1 MEENEKKEEQTINS
15 DELKKEA
22 SDTVG
27 KVKDTIKDL
36 KIKDETANAKNF
48 MKDMVKD
55 PISKTSEI
63 SKDEDNKFLKTSIF
77 MVIVWMLTKFLYS
90 TLSYSKYSSFGRNI
104 LSIIKSTISPLCI
117 VLTLTLIIFVL
128 NKKHKKSLTTILST
142 VVTVYIPMVIA
153 SLVHLLYLI
162 DYQMVKITTPV
173 TTLATF
179 ITVVLSYFAMKDI
192 FEEETELKSF
202 KKFVLVEVIYFA
214 VAIVVSFLGIS
225 MYL

>member
-1 MEENEKKEEQTINS
+1 MEENEKKEEQTINT

-27 KVKDTIKDL
+27 KVKDTIRDL
-36 KIKDETANAKNF
+36 KIKDETMNARNF

-63 SKDEDNKFLKTSIF
+63 SKDEDNKFLKTSLF
-77 MVIVWMLTKFLYS
+77 MVIVWMLAKLLYS
-90 TLSYSKYSSFGRNI
+90 TLAYSKFSSFGRNI

-128 NKKHKKSLTTILST
+128 NKKHKKSLTTVLST
-142 VVTVYIPMVIA
+142 VVTVYMPMVVA
-153 SLVHLLYLI
+153 SLVNLLYLI
-162 DYQMVKITTPV
+162 DYQMVKVTTPV

-192 FEEETELKSF
+192 FEEETELESF

-214 VAIVVSFLGIS
+214 VAIVISFLGIS